1 MAIGSTG
8 CVAYNPAQRTAYG
21 YVPSLAAGVV
31 YCVLFGLSMIAHTFQ
46 AVKTRALWNLVFAV
60 GCLTEILGWAART
73 WSSECPYNANA
84 FLMQICTLIIAPT
97 FFTAGIYVILG
108 RMIAIAGP
116 GVSPIGPVWYL
127 WIFCTVDVISL
138 VIQAVGGGSAAVAF
152 NSTPRG
158 NTKVGT
164 DIMVAGID
172 FQLASVIVFSILFF
186 LFLYRAALKLRLPA
200 FKNDRNMK
208 FLVLVTSFSILL
220 IIMRSIYRTIELAG
234 GWTGRV
240 IETERYF
247 IALDGAPMAALVIA
261 FNILHPG
268 ALINRVIARN
278 GVQMV
283 EKPSKH
289 SSEHDAPM
297 SDASA

>member
-21 YVPSLAAGVV
+21 YVPSLAAGIV

-46 AVKTRALWNLVFAV
+46 AIKTRALWNLVFAV

-116 GVSPIGPVWYL
+116 GVSPIRPVWYL
-127 WIFCTVDVISL
+127 WIFCTVDIISL

-152 NSTPRG
+152 NSTPPG

-208 FLVLVTSFSILL
+208 LLVLVTSFSILL

-268 ALINRVIARN
+268 VLINRVIARN

-283 EKPSKH
+283 QKPSKH
-289 SSEHDAPM
+289 SNDSPM
-297 SDASA
+297 SSASA